1 MGASETERGAD
12 ESNKGGRMTSI
23 GEIIR
28 WLKSLWAKPAPIE
41 LIKEE
46 VKEPKG
52 NTPKRKYNKERSKTL
67 SDLLDNL
74 EYTFGA
80 MKIDYQ
86 EMSFID
92 KKEVEGLKKFG
103 VSVIPNS
110 LRDVVDN
117 SSQIDKE
124 IKLPTIIFLAHTDGI
139 NGDKKIMCPDFF
151 FAIKAKKCPW
161 YVAKKTGAIYN
172 CGFGYRDV
180 IDKKIFWV
188 SFYVSIKD
196 GEVLPTHY
204 LAHTTV
210 STAKASYTKKE
221 WQLSS
226 WKDWNAKEEEEDKNS
241 IVTSMVAH
249 HFNLWGSRRTM
260 WSTTVE
266 RDGHRAIFYVDHR
279 DTKTF
284 FKNREKTVTENG
296 YTKRIIHLVE
306 EHERKNSSGNVSVV
320 SEHVRGENKF
330 SWNGFKC
337 SVASPVHHLDIRR
350 FSAASETRDD
360 DDREGFVDFPQMAE
374 MLHSK
379 SGVKIKDLH
388 REVA

>member
-1 MGASETERGAD
+1 M
-12 ESNKGGRMTSI
+12 KYVTSI
-23 GEIIR
+23 GKIIR
-28 WLKSLWAKPAPIE
+28 WLKSLWAKPVGTEPIKE
-41 LIKEE
+41 DAKEEAKEE
-46 VKEPKG
+46 VKEPKD

-74 EYTFGA
+74 EYTFDA

-86 EMSFID
+86 QMSFMG

-110 LRDVVDN
+110 LSNVIR
-117 SSQIDKE
+117 SSQINE
-124 IKLPTIIFLAHTDGI
+124 GVGLPTIIFLAHTDGV
-139 NGDKKIMCPDFF
+139 NGDEKIMFPDFF
-151 FAIKAKKCPW
+151 FAIKQKKCPW
-161 YVAKKTGAIYN
+161 YVAKKTGSIYS

-180 IDKKIFWV
+180 VDKKIFWA

-196 GEVLPTHY
+196 GEVFPTHY
-204 LAHTTV
+204 LAHTPINTP
-210 STAKASYTKKE
+210 KAAYIKKE

-226 WKDWNAKEEEEDKNS
+226 WKNFSEEEDNES
-241 IVTSMVAH
+241 AAVTSMVAH
-249 HFNLWGSRRTM
+249 HFNLWGSRRAM

-266 RDGHRAIFYVDHR
+266 REGNRAIFYVDPK
-279 DTKTF
+279 DTKAF

-296 YTKRIIHLVE
+296 HTKRIIHLVE
-306 EHERKNSSGNVSVV
+306 EHERKNSSGNISVV

-330 SWNGFKC
+330 SWNRFNC
-337 SVASPVHHLDIRR
+337 SVASPVHHMDVRR
-350 FSAASETRDD
+350 FNAAAEAHDED
-360 DDREGFVDFPQMAE
+360 AREGYLHLPQLAE

-388 REVA
+388 KELA

>member
-12 ESNKGGRMTSI
+12 EPNEGGEHMTSI
-23 GEIIR
+23 REIID
-28 WLKSLWAKPAPIE
+28 WLKSLWAKPVPIE
-41 LIKEE
+41 LVKEE

-117 SSQIDKE
+117 SNQIDKE
-124 IKLPTIIFLAHTDGI
+124 IKLPTIIFLAHTDGV

-151 FAIKAKKCPW
+151 FAIKEKKCPW
-161 YVAKKTGAIYN
+161 YVAKKTGVIYN

-180 IDKKIFWV
+180 TDNKIFWV

-196 GEVLPTHY
+196 SEVLSTHY
-204 LAHTTV
+204 LAHKTV
-210 STAKASYTKKE
+210 KTPKASYTKKE

-226 WKDWNAKEEEEDKNS
+226 WKNFSDEENNES
-241 IVTSMVAH
+241 TVVTSMVAH

-266 RDGHRAIFYVDHR
+266 RDEHRAIFYVDHR

-330 SWNGFKC
+330 LWNGFKC
-337 SVASPVHHLDIRR
+337 SVASPVHHLDVRR

-379 SGVKIKDLH
+379 SGVKLKDLH

>member
-1 MGASETERGAD
+1 
-12 ESNKGGRMTSI
+12 MTSI
-23 GEIIR
+23 GKIIR
-28 WLKSLWAKPAPIE
+28 WLKSLWAKPVDTEPIKE
-41 LIKEE
+41 DAKEEAKEE
-46 VKEPKG
+46 VKEPKD

-74 EYTFGA
+74 EYTFDA

-86 EMSFID
+86 QMSFMD
-92 KKEVEGLKKFG
+92 KKEIEGLKKFG

-110 LRDVVDN
+110 FSDVTD
-117 SSQIDKE
+117 SSQIDKG
-124 IKLPTIIFLAHTDGI
+124 IGLPAIIFMAHTDGVKG
-139 NGDKKIMCPDFF
+139 NKKVMYPDFF
-151 FAIKAKKCPW
+151 FAIKQKKCPW
-161 YVAKKTGAIYN
+161 YVAKKAGAIYS

-180 IDKKIFWV
+180 IDQKIFWV
-188 SFYVSIKD
+188 SFYVSISKD
-196 GEVLPTHY
+196 GEVLPTHH

-226 WKDWNAKEEEEDKNS
+226 WKNWSDKERDENS
-241 IVTSMVAH
+241 VVTSMVAY
-249 HFNLWGSRRTM
+249 HFNLWGSRRSM

-266 RDGHRAIFYVDHR
+266 RDGHRAIFYVDHK

-306 EHERKNSSGNVSVV
+306 EHERKNSNGNISVV
-320 SEHVRGENKF
+320 SEHVRGLNKF
-330 SWNGFKC
+330 AWNRFQC
-337 SVASPVHHLDIRR
+337 SVSSPVHHMDIRR
-350 FSAASETRDD
+350 FSVEGEIRDD
-360 DDREGFVDFPQMAE
+360 DDWEGYVDLPQLAE

-388 REVA
+388 RESM

>member
-1 MGASETERGAD
+1 
-12 ESNKGGRMTSI
+12 
-23 GEIIR
+23 
-28 WLKSLWAKPAPIE
+28 
-41 LIKEE
+41 
-46 VKEPKG
+46 
-52 NTPKRKYNKERSKTL
+52 
-67 SDLLDNL
+67 
-74 EYTFGA
+74 
-80 MKIDYQ
+80 
-86 EMSFID
+86 
-92 KKEVEGLKKFG
+92 
-103 VSVIPNS
+103 
-110 LRDVVDN
+110 
-117 SSQIDKE
+117 
-124 IKLPTIIFLAHTDGI
+124 
-139 NGDKKIMCPDFF
+139 
-151 FAIKAKKCPW
+151 
-161 YVAKKTGAIYN
+161 
-172 CGFGYRDV
+172 
-180 IDKKIFWV
+180 
-188 SFYVSIKD
+188 
-196 GEVLPTHY
+196 
-204 LAHTTV
+204 
-210 STAKASYTKKE
+210 
-221 WQLSS
+221 
-226 WKDWNAKEEEEDKNS
+226 
-241 IVTSMVAH
+241 
-249 HFNLWGSRRTM
+249 M